1 MATSRHERGLP
12 LDKSFDEAI
21 AKLPLVAILRGI
33 RPDESAPILTAL
45 IDAGFYL
52 IEAPLNSPEPFE
64 TIRLMRAAAPK
75 EALIGAGTV
84 RTLDD
89 VAKVV
94 DAGGDII
101 VMPHADTKII
111 AFAKARGLIV
121 LPGVATPTEAFAA
134 IDAGADALKAFPA
147 EMIQPAVLK
156 AWRAV
161 IPASVPIL
169 PVGGIAPASMAAYV
183 AAGADGFG
191 LGSALYKPGDVAA
204 KTAENAAAFVA
215 AWRKIK
221 PSAAKSLPRVQPWTV
236 KIDAP

>member
-1 MATSRHERGLP
+1 
-12 LDKSFDEAI
+12 LDTRFTDAM

-33 RPDESAPILTAL
+33 GPDESTPILTAL
-45 IDAGFYL
+45 IDAGFHL
-52 IEAPLNSPEPFE
+52 IEAPLNSPQPFE
-64 TIRLMRAAAPK
+64 TIRLMRVVAPK
-75 EALIGAGTV
+75 EVLIGAGTV
-84 RTLDD
+84 RTLDE
-89 VAKVV
+89 VAKVA

-147 EMIQPAVLK
+147 EMVQPAILK

-169 PVGGIAPASMAAYV
+169 PVGGIAPASMAAYI

-204 KTAENAAAFVA
+204 RVADNASAFVA
-215 AWRKIK
+215 AWRRIK